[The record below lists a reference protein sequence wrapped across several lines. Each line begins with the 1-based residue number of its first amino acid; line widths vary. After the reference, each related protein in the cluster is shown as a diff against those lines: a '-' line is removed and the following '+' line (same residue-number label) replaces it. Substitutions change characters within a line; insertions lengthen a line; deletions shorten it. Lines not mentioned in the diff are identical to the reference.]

1 MTTIV
6 SFLPVFTMI
15 GAEGKALQTSGHL
28 PKRLHYLPPFSI
40 ALTIVPALAH
50 LLFTFRI
57 PWKKLRI
64 AILGV
69 LLAVGV
75 TVAIKYSGWAGVI
88 IALFAIYH
96 LTLKFIPEKSS
107 QWILKSTNIIAA
119 IVVGVILTEHWQPL
133 GPASGFIPNAIVVM
147 GPIAGLLAFFVVFIK
162 AYRPILRWFLNHKI
176 LFLSIPTI
184 IVVIGVSPVGS
195 DLRNVFGW
203 LTGFR

>member
-1 MTTIV
+1 
-6 SFLPVFTMI
+6 MI
-15 GAEGKALQTSGHL
+15 GAEGKLFKPLAFTKTFALIASVL
-28 PKRLHYLPPFSI
+28 V

-50 LLFTFRI
+50 LLFTFRV

-75 TVAIKYSGWAGVI
+75 TIAIKYSGWAGGI
-88 IALFAIYH
+88 IALFACYH

-147 GPIAGLLAFFVVFIK
+147 GPIAGLLAFFV
-162 AYRPILRWFLNHKI
+162 
-176 LFLSIPTI
+176 LSSSKPM
-184 IVVIGVSPVGS
+184 
-195 DLRNVFGW
+195 DRF
-203 LTGFR
+203 LTGFLTTKFSF